1 MAIWRRLESWLSWFP
16 WYRRQARDADLAR
29 ELRDHL
35 DLEADEQ
42 RAAGLSPEEAAY
54 AAHRALGNT
63 LMIEADVRAARGLQ
77 WLETCVQDVRYAFRT
92 LRKSPGFTAVAV
104 LTLALGIGANT
115 AIFSLMNAV
124 LLRNLPVKNPT
135 QLVLFGAGKW
145 GGIQDE
151 VPDRSWQL
159 FSYPF
164 YRQVRRDSSVFSD
177 VTAISSMSSA
187 PHGTIG
193 EGAET
198 EEIHAQLVS
207 GTYFSTLGVNPIL
220 GRTFGEDDDRI
231 PGGSPVAVASYA
243 WWKRRFGGAPSIIG
257 EKMSIGSMV
266 YTIIGVTPQEFFG
279 TTVGE
284 SPDVWIPL
292 SMEEVLPP
300 GWKGLNDKMFQ
311 SLYIIARR
319 RPEVSVE
326 QAQTNVN
333 VLFKQAALEM
343 AGSQPTKKQLDGIQ
357 HAFVKLTP
365 AASGLSQLRAQFS
378 QPLLALM
385 AAVGLVLLIACANI
399 ANLLLARATNRRRE
413 VAVRMSMGA
422 GRWRVIRQL
431 LTESFILAM
440 LGAVLGVALGSWTSK
455 LLLVMVSGGPEILPV
470 DVGLDSRV
478 LVFVVLVSLATPLLF
493 GMAPA
498 WRAARVDLN
507 SSLKQGRNIAA
518 VNSPLARALVV
529 GQVALSL
536 VLLIGAGLFL
546 RTLVNLTNVD
556 TGFDKDNVLLFGID
570 PSSVGY
576 KEDSRLTRLYEEIE
590 HTVSALPGVRAAS
603 FSMFTFNQGSW
614 SEDAWAPEE
623 SPEAKSNR
631 EVLYNR
637 VGTGFFSTMD
647 LQLMAGRPF
656 NQQDTEYSPRVAV
669 INETMARLFFPKES
683 PLGRRFRLGGRD
695 AKPEN
700 DKIVVG
706 VVRDAKYMGL
716 KERRWPAAYLAY
728 CQDASYLWDFEVR
741 FSGHAGSIAS
751 AVRQAIHNVDSR
763 LPVTAAGTLAEEVDR
778 SIVDQKLTAQL
789 SSFFSLVAVFLACIG
804 IYGLMSYGVVHRT
817 NEIGIR
823 VALGAQR
830 GQVLGLIIRHG
841 FVLVA
846 TGVAAGIAL
855 AFVCTRMLSSLL
867 FGVRAFD
874 AATFVFVAILLMFVA
889 LLACYFPARRAMR
902 VDPMVALRYE

>member
-1 MAIWRRLESWLSWFP
+1 MSLLRNITSGLRSLFRKDQVDRELNEELGAYLEMEAAEKMKQGMSRKDALREVRLERGSLEVTK
-16 WYRRQARDADLAR
+16 
-29 ELRDHL
+29 ELVRSGGWEFFVETCLH
-35 DLEADEQ
+35 
-42 RAAGLSPEEAAY
+42 
-54 AAHRALGNT
+54 
-63 LMIEADVRAARGLQ
+63 DVRFGL
-77 WLETCVQDVRYAFRT
+77 RM
-92 LRKSPGFTAVAV
+92 LRKSPGFMATVV
-104 LTLALGIGANT
+104 LTLALGIGATT

-145 GGIQDE
+145 GGIMDE
-151 VPDRSWQL
+151 LPNRSWQL
-159 FSYPF
+159 FSFPF
-164 YRQVRRDSSVFSD
+164 YRQVQRDSSVFSD

-193 EGAET
+193 DSAET
-198 EEIHAQLVS
+198 EEIYAHLVS
-207 GTYFSTLGVNPIL
+207 GTFFSTLGVNPIL

-257 EKMSIGSMV
+257 EKMSIGSTV

-357 HAFVKLTP
+357 HALIKLTP
-365 AASGLSQLRAQFS
+365 AASGLSRLRVQFS
-378 QPLLALM
+378 QPLRALM
-385 AAVGLVLLIACANI
+385 AAVGMVLLIACANI
-399 ANLLLARATNRRRE
+399 ANLLLARATNRQRE
-413 VAVRMSMGA
+413 IAVRMSMGA

-440 LGAVLGVALGSWTSK
+440 LGAVLGVALASWASK
-455 LLLVMVSGGPEILPV
+455 LLLVMVSGGPETIPV

-498 WRAARVDLN
+498 WRAARVELN

-546 RTLVNLTNVD
+546 RTMVNLINVD
-556 TGFDKDNVLLFGID
+556 MGFDKHNVLVFGIE
-570 PSSVGY
+570 PASVGY

-590 HTVSALPGVRAAS
+590 RRVSAIPGVRAAS
-603 FSMFTFNQGSW
+603 FSFFTFNQGSW
-614 SEDAWAPEE
+614 SEDAWTPEE
-623 SPEAKSNR
+623 SPEAKGNR
-631 EVLYNR
+631 EVVYNKIGR
-637 VGTGFFSTMD
+637 GFFSAMG
-647 LQLMAGRPF
+647 LKLLAGRAF
-656 NQQDTEYSPRVAV
+656 DQQDNENSPKVAV
-669 INETMARLFFPKES
+669 INETMARLFFPNES
-683 PLGRRFRLGGRD
+683 PLGRRFRMDGPD

-700 DKIVVG
+700 DRIVVG
-706 VVRDAKYMGL
+706 VVRDAKYMAL
-716 KERRWPAAYLAY
+716 KERPWPAAYLPY
-728 CQDASYLWDFEVR
+728 SQEPGYLWNFEVR
-741 FSGHAGSIAS
+741 YSGDAGSTAA
-751 AVRQAIHNVDSR
+751 AVRQVIHDVDPR
-763 LPVTAAGTLAEEVDR
+763 LPVTGAGTLAEQVDR
-778 SIVDQKLTAQL
+778 SVVDQRLTAQL
-789 SSFFSLVAVFLACIG
+789 SSFFSLAALSLACMG
-804 IYGLMSYGVVHRT
+804 IYGLMSYAVVHRT

-823 VALGAQR
+823 AAFGAQQ
-830 GQVLGLIIRHG
+830 GQILRLILRQG
-841 FVLVA
+841 FVLA
-846 TGVAAGIAL
+846 ALGVAVGIGL
-855 AFVCTRMLSSLL
+855 AFVFTRFLGSLL
-867 FGVRAFD
+867 FGVQPLD
-874 AATFVFVAILLMFVA
+874 PLTFIGVA
-889 LLACYFPARRAMR
+889 LLLTLIALAACYIPARRATR